1 MEFDVQ
7 TVVDALGNEDLSPKV
22 LEAVSSAGFK
32 VHSEKEFED
41 VLGRASESKINEAKQ
56 GFRANLSEGLK
67 QYGLEINGEGDLP
80 DLIGG
85 HFKGMQ
91 SELEKAV
98 KAKGSNQEIDKIVA
112 DLKGQHSK
120 EVAKMQAAYQE
131 LEQREASLKHS
142 VTFQNVVPA
151 ISEEKNTAA
160 MQLALQAIKGSLLGR
175 LVQKDDKVFVAKSA
189 TDLNALETD
198 SSYNP
203 IEAKDW
209 ITFQLGGPEALKS
222 QGQGQGSGTGSPKAD
237 SNVNELPSNI
247 LTSKQ
252 LYNWLVSKGIEP
264 TSKKAQPLYLE
275 LLNRKQ

>member
-7 TVVDALGNEDLSPKV
+7 TVVDALGNEELSPKV

-32 VHSEKEFED
+32 VHSEKEFND
-41 VLGRASESKINEAKQ
+41 VIGRASESKVNEAKQ
-56 GFRANLSEGLK
+56 GFRTNLSEGLK
-67 QYGLEINGEGDLP
+67 QYGLEINGEGELP

-85 HFKGMQ
+85 HLKGLK

-151 ISEEKNTAA
+151 IAEEKNTAA

-209 ITFQLGGPEALKS
+209 ITSQLGGPDALKA
-222 QGQGQGSGTGSPKAD
+222 QVEGQGSGTGSPKGGD
-237 SNVNELPSNI
+237 TPSELPSEVQ
-247 LTSKQ
+247 TTGQ
-252 LYNWLVSKGIEP
+252 LYEWLVAKGINPNSE
-264 TSKKAQPLYLE
+264 KAQPLYRE
-275 LLNRKQ
+275 LIKRKK